1 MFPTPRTRILP
12 AAAFAAL
19 TFVVGFEL
27 GGAQGDVDQEGS
39 ILLEARERIRS
50 LALRPPSEGALAR
63 EGVRGMLQALDDDYA
78 AYLPAAV
85 QEAGP
90 EELAR
95 RGLGLADA
103 SAGHAGVHGKL
114 LEDGVGYVGLRLFAP
129 GAGDR
134 VREEVAGLVED
145 GAGGIVLDLRGNPGG
160 MVSEAVE
167 VGAVFLGE
175 EPIVLQETADGLEEA
190 RRASRPAVGNLAL
203 VVLVDGRT
211 ASAAELVAG
220 AVQDHDVGLVVGERT
235 KGKATV
241 QQIVPLGDG
250 SAVKLTTG
258 MYRTPLGRRVDGGGI
273 RPDVRV
279 DSEVDEDAPLDR
291 ASAILG
297 ADGSP

>member
-1 MFPTPRTRILP
+1 MFPTSRTRLVP
-12 AAAFAAL
+12 AAALAAL
-19 TFVVGFEL
+19 AFVVGFEL
-27 GGAQGDVDQEGS
+27 GGSRGDVGQEGAT
-39 ILLEARERIRS
+39 LLEARDRIRE

-63 EGVRGMLQALDDDYA
+63 EGVRGMLRALEDDYA

-85 QEAGP
+85 HEGGS

-95 RGLGLADA
+95 RGLGL
-103 SAGHAGVHGKL
+103 SEAGATEARVRGEL
-114 LEDGVGYVGLRLFAP
+114 LGDVGYVSLRVFGP
-129 GAGDR
+129 GAGKR
-134 VREEVAGLVED
+134 VGEAVSGLLQD
-145 GAGGIVLDLRGNPGG
+145 GAGGIVLDLRGNRGG

-167 VGAVFLGE
+167 VGAVFLGR
-175 EPIVLQETADGLEEA
+175 EPVVLREAGDGVQEALRGSHPAIADVA
-190 RRASRPAVGNLAL
+190 M

-235 KGKATV
+235 KGKAAV

-258 MYRTPLGRRVDGGGI
+258 VYRTPLGRGVDGVGI

-279 DSEVDEDAPLDR
+279 GEEDGIDAPLGR
-291 ASAILG
+291 ALAILG
-297 ADGSP
+297 ADGPD